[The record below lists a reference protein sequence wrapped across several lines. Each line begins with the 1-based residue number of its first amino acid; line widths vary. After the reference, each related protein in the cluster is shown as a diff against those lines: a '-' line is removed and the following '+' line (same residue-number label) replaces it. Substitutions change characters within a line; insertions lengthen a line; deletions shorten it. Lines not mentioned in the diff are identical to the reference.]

1 MKSFLRFDVD
11 GRIIGKQK
19 RTPDQLPV
27 LAVDENGV
35 EEPYPD
41 FIGEEVSTADFL
53 KYKNHK
59 EWWRDSG
66 LIKPR
71 TKIVLPLPARQR
83 LNAQPAIL
91 WERIPGDS
99 ATLPWVAD
107 SVVQIGDTV
116 SIKPNLAYMA
126 QKAGVTGS
134 AEPNWGSD
142 EVWEV
147 MPSVTWLKTEKDPA
161 TVAPVWQ
168 ALSIYSI
175 GEEIKEVGAIWA
187 AESYGVSNKMRPA
200 FSTTTETTLID
211 RDELSIPLPDLGGHP
226 VVMNIA
232 GDRLTL
238 TERVDVFKTTSG
250 LIKVELD
257 SPGFYSDPYM
267 ILCETPD

>member
-11 GRIIGKQK
+11 GRIIGKQR

-27 LAVDENGV
+27 LAVDGEGV
-35 EEPYPD
+35 PEPYPD
-41 FIGEEVSTADFL
+41 FIGEEVVTDDFL

-59 EWWRDSG
+59 EWWRDAG

-91 WERIPGDS
+91 WERIPGDK

-134 AEPNWGSD
+134 IEPSWGSD

-147 MPSVTWLKTEKDPA
+147 MPSVTWLKTEKDIA
-161 TVAPVWQ
+161 TVIPAWQ
-168 ALSIYSI
+168 ALSIYSA
-175 GEEIKEVGAIWA
+175 GEEVKEGGAIWA
-187 AESYGVSNKMRPA
+187 AEADGVSNKMRPA
-200 FSTTTETTLID
+200 FATATGETLID

-232 GDRLTL
+232 GERHIL
-238 TERVDVFKTTSG
+238 TERIDVFKTVAG
-250 LIKVELD
+250 IIKVELD